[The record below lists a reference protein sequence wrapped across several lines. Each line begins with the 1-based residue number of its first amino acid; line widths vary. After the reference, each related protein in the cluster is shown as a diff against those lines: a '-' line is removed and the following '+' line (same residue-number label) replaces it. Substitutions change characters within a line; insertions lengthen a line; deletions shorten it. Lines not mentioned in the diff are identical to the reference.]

1 MKKWSLLAFISALL
15 MGCGSN
21 DAEDVVVDTIG
32 LDIDGLSTQ
41 DKQHYAQVSTD
52 INTLIIHIGGQC
64 FDAESERNPDMELTG
79 FNCNIA
85 NYKDSASQAQYSS
98 ISLISGELA
107 ITRTSLNTYKI
118 QTNDNVKF
126 HAASISDGTLNYRLE
141 DDNAIHFTENEATDT
156 HTATFRGFFRDDK
169 TLDVTYWTVES
180 ISSTPF
186 SYEEDTNNQ
195 HSWLAG
201 GSAKLSGKDGKTFD
215 WTTSTTGEVV
225 LPLTE

>member
-1 MKKWSLLAFISALL
+1 MKKWSVLAFLSALL

-32 LDIDGLSTQ
+32 LNIDGLSNQ
-41 DKQHYAQVSTD
+41 EKQRYAQVSTD
-52 INTLIIHIGGQC
+52 INTVIIYIAGQC
-64 FDAESERNPDMELTG
+64 FDAESERNPDMELID

-85 NYKDSASQAQYSS
+85 NYKDSASQAQYTNL
-98 ISLISGELA
+98 SLNSGELVV
-107 ITRTSLNTYKI
+107 TRTAKSAFKI
-118 QTNDNVKF
+118 QTKDNVKF

-156 HTATFRGFFRDDK
+156 HTVTFRGFFRDDK
-169 TLDVTYWTVES
+169 TLNVAYWTVES
-180 ISSTPF
+180 ISSSPF

-201 GSAKLSGKDGKTFD
+201 GSAKLSGKDSKTFD
-215 WTTSTTGEVV
+215 WTTSTTGQVV